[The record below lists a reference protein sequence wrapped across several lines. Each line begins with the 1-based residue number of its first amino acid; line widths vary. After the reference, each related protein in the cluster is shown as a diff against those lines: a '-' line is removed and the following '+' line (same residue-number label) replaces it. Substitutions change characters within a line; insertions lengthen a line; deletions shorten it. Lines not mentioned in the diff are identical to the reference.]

1 MRFTLAALATGL
13 LPAAVSGAAISARA
27 AELDSRAITPLSCL
41 FFGDI
46 VSPWWLNTCKQHL
59 DLVVIDLREAAEYAV
74 SHIPG
79 SISSPFEPV
88 SAWSQMGP
96 GSLILELPEFSNLV
110 SYLGSIGVG
119 ADTKIVLVNGVAVP
133 AFPQAASPRVATTLK
148 FAGLSEGRVAVL
160 DGGFPAWAAESL
172 PVTQAAPTLT
182 PKTFVG
188 KEDRSFL
195 VDINYVA
202 ARLNKKNQG
211 IFLIDGRDQAVYNG
225 SVMEDWALVP
235 GHIPSAVNIPAQSIW
250 NPDGSF
256 KSTFELLSLVRSKIG
271 YGASRSYGEIIVY
284 CGVGGY
290 ASSWYFVL
298 TRVLGFG
305 GNVKFFDGSAQQW
318 SQVYPDN
325 MAVGN
330 N

>member
-1 MRFTLAALATGL
+1 MRFSLAALATGL
-13 LPAAVSGAAISARA
+13 LPAAVSAAAVSARA
-27 AELDSRAITPLSCL
+27 AEVEPRAITPLTCL
-41 FFGDI
+41 FFGDL
-46 VSPWWLNTCKQHL
+46 VSPWWLNKCKQHL
-59 DLVVIDLREAAEYAV
+59 DLVVVDLREAAEYAT

-79 SISSPFEPV
+79 SISSPFEPI

-96 GSLILELPEFSNLV
+96 GDLLLELPEYDTLAA
-110 SYLGSIGVG
+110 YLGSIGVG
-119 ADTKIVLVNGVAVP
+119 ANTKIVLVNGVAVP

-160 DGGFPAWAAESL
+160 DGGFPAWTAESL
-172 PVTQAAPTLT
+172 PVTTAAPALS

-188 KEDRSFL
+188 AQDRSFL

-202 ARLNKKNQG
+202 ARINKKSQG

-225 SVMEDWALVP
+225 SVLETWANVP
-235 GHIPSAVNIPAQSIW
+235 GHIPSAVNIPAQTIW

-256 KSTFELLSLVRSKIG
+256 KSTFELLALVRSKIG

-298 TRVLGFG
+298 TRILGFG
-305 GNVKFFDGSAQQW
+305 SNVKFFDGSAQQW

-325 MAVGN
+325 MEVGN
-330 N
+330 